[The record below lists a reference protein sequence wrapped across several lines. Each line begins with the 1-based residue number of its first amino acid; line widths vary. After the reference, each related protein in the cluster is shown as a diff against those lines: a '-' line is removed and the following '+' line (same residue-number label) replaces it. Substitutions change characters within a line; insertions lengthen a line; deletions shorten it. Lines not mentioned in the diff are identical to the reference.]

1 MPITRKVAKSTVR
14 TPSSSG
20 KGSGSQ
26 SSRGGSYDPDLN
38 STSGRSRGSDR
49 ARQADAD
56 MRNSTDGVRVR
67 KTIQEIDAALKA
79 ANQMTRVAKQN
90 EKLMS
95 TREISEIEDPLR
107 EARDELIRTQAML
120 SNRQG
125 KDIND
130 VIDLAKDAIQ
140 SAKNA
145 VANAQRLMNTTKQ
158 TSSRSRSQPTV
169 YEKEATRATPIS
181 KRGVKATG
189 RK

>member
-1 MPITRKVAKSTVR
+1 MPVQVVR
-14 TPSSSG
+14 PSNKKTG
-20 KGSGSQ
+20 RTGGRGSGTGTSSQ
-26 SSRGGSYDPDLN
+26 S
-38 STSGRSRGSDR
+38 GSDR

-145 VANAQRLMNTTKQ
+145 VANAQRLMNTAKQ

-169 YEKEATRATPIS
+169 YEKEATRAIPIS
-181 KRGVKATG
+181 KRGTKATG